1 MFADDTNI
9 SWAINEFV
17 VMILSVGSQSSR
29 VTMLDVPILDVGNL
43 VFKLEAGHN
52 NTQARKHADIGLIH
66 V

>member
-29 VTMLDVPILDVGNL
+29 VTMLDVGNL

-52 NTQARKHADIGLIH
+52 NTQARKHADIALIH